1 MINAVASRLNQAVQG
16 EGKCHSVFE
25 HVINLNF
32 NGHPLVSIIEEGYP
46 AQPYGLIV
54 SSYDFKQLKKHIRQ
68 EDACIK
74 NGHLFI
80 FGDLHLLETRF
91 YDSKIAEL
99 VQVSRR
105 SPSLMIDWLQSYLV
119 EKGSHN
125 ELNQRVIELKHTDAS
140 IDYGLSKLRNLDFKP
155 EDFAYCLGYGI
166 GLTPSSDDL
175 CVGYFAL
182 LQAVERITNQELS
195 SLHSWIMNKGD
206 LYTNQISLK
215 FIQCILKGTIED
227 DVAKCLNALL
237 NHEHD
242 VFIKQA
248 DVLLRHGSSSGS
260 DILLGFY
267 LALQAIQRS
276 QNG

>member
-1 MINAVASRLNQAVQG
+1 MIKAVASRLNQSVQG

-25 HVINLNF
+25 HVINLIF
-32 NGHPLVSIIEEGYP
+32 NKHPLISIIEEGYP
-46 AQPYGLIV
+46 TQPYGLIV
-54 SSYDFKQLKKHIRQ
+54 KSNDFKQLKKHIQ
-68 EDACIK
+68 KEDACVK

-80 FGDLHLLETRF
+80 FGDLHLLEIQF

-99 VQVSRR
+99 VQASRR
-105 SPSLMIDWLQSYLV
+105 SPSLMIEWLKPYLV

-125 ELNQRVIELKHTDAS
+125 DLYQRVLESKHTDSS
-140 IDYGLSKLRNLDFKP
+140 IDYGLSRLRKLNFKA

-182 LQAVERITNQELS
+182 LQALDKITDQSLS
-195 SLHSWIMNKGD
+195 SLYQWVMSNGE

-215 FIQCILKGTIED
+215 FIQCVLQGTIEED
-227 DVAKCLNALL
+227 IAKCLNALL
-237 NHEHD
+237 NHD
-242 VFIKQA
+242 NDSFINQA
-248 DVLLRHGSSSGS
+248 DALLKHGSSSGS
-260 DILLGFY
+260 DILLGVY